1 VEEIQSMITA
11 TGQVFRPEDVNL
23 NVSGVGDAFNRLIR
37 EAIALPASD
46 LHFNWNEDDLTIFVR
61 HLGILRRW
69 SNVSREEGARFVTY
83 IKASAGM
90 DVAKKQRPQDGRWV
104 CNLDGRKRVDLRIST
119 IPTLYG
125 EDMAIRLFQ
134 RDQELLHIENL
145 GLHPKNQFELVD
157 LLNKPGG
164 LMLVTGPAGTGKTT
178 TLYACLHRLNDQT
191 RKINTIEDPIE
202 YSLEGI
208 RQSQIN
214 HRQGLEFPEL
224 LRSVLRQAPDV
235 IMVGEIR
242 DPVTAETAVRAANSG
257 HLVFATLHAPVAAG
271 AIESLLALGVA
282 PHFLATSLLG
292 IVSQRLARTLCNECR
307 IPLDVKRSRMFGSV
321 EQWLDENQGKQI
333 FAAGGCNHCQHEGYR
348 ARTGVFEV
356 LRMTGELRQMVSQ
369 GRTAREI
376 QDEAVRQG
384 MLDLRRSALLKVAA
398 GITTTDELARLIPT
412 ERFVATA
419 PCACHAAAGQA

>member
-1 VEEIQSMITA
+1 MITA
-11 TGQVFRPEDVNL
+11 TGRVEFKSEDVNL
-23 NVSGVGDAFNRLIR
+23 NVSGVGEAFSRLIR

-46 LHFNWNEDDLTIFVR
+46 LHFNWNEDDVTISVR
-61 HLGILRRW
+61 HLGMLRRW
-69 SNVSREEGARFVTY
+69 SNISREEGARFITY
-83 IKASAGM
+83 VKASAGM
-90 DVAKKQRPQDGRWV
+90 DVAKRMRPLDGRWV
-104 CNLDGRKRVDLRIST
+104 CCPEANKRVDLRIST

-125 EDMAIRLFQ
+125 EDVAIRILE
-134 RDQELLHIENL
+134 RDQDLLRIENL
-145 GLHPKNQFELVD
+145 GLHSKNQFELVD

-164 LMLVTGPAGTGKTT
+164 LVLVTGPAGTGKTT
-178 TLYACLHRLNDQT
+178 TLYACLHRLNGET

-202 YSLEGI
+202 YSLPGI

-292 IVSQRLARTLCNECR
+292 IVSQRLTRTLCSECK
-307 IPLDVKRSRMFGSV
+307 IPLDISRAKMFGSV
-321 EQWLDENQGKQI
+321 EQWLDKKQGKQI
-333 FAAGGCNHCQHEGYR
+333 FAAGGCDQCQQGYR
-348 ARTGVFEV
+348 SRTGVFEV
-356 LRMTGELRQMVSQ
+356 LRMTGELRKMVSK

-376 QDEAVRQG
+376 QDQAIRQG
-384 MLDLRRSALLKVAA
+384 MLDLRRSALLKVAD
-398 GITTTDELARLIPT
+398 GITTTDELARLIPA
-412 ERFVATA
+412 ERFAT
-419 PCACHAAAGQA
+419 GN

>member
-1 VEEIQSMITA
+1 MEAHAAEEIGSMITA
-11 TGQVFRPEDVNL
+11 MGRVEFKPEDVNL
-23 NVSGVGDAFNRLIR
+23 NVSGVGEAFNRLIR

-46 LHFNWNEDDLTIFVR
+46 LHFNWNEDDVTISVR
-61 HLGILRRW
+61 HLGMLRKW
-69 SNVSREEGARFVTY
+69 SNISREEGGRFISF

-90 DVAKKQRPQDGRWV
+90 DVAKRMRPLDGRWV
-104 CNLDGRKRVDLRIST
+104 CSPEGKKRVDLRIST

-125 EDMAIRLFQ
+125 EDMAIRILE
-134 RDQELLHIENL
+134 RDQDLLRIENL
-145 GLHPKNQFELVD
+145 GLHSRNQFELVD

-164 LMLVTGPAGTGKTT
+164 LVLVTGPAGTGKTT

-191 RKINTIEDPIE
+191 RQINTIEDPIE
-202 YSLEGI
+202 YSLPGI

-214 HRQGLEFPEL
+214 HRQGIEFPEL

-292 IVSQRLARTLCNECR
+292 IVSQRLTRTLCNDCK
-307 IPLDVKRSRMFGSV
+307 IPLDVGRAKMFGSV
-321 EQWLDENQGKQI
+321 EQWLGKKQGKQI
-333 FAAGGCNHCQHEGYR
+333 FAAGGCDNCQDGYR
-348 ARTGVFEV
+348 SRTGVFEV
-356 LRMTGELRQMVSQ
+356 LRMTGELRKMVSKK
-369 GRTAREI
+369 RTAREI
-376 QDEAVRQG
+376 QEQAIRQG
-384 MLDLRRSALLKVAA
+384 MLDLRRSALLKVAD
-398 GITTTDELARLIPT
+398 GVTTTDELARLIPA
-412 ERFVATA
+412 ERFATNN
-419 PCACHAAAGQA
+419 

>member
-1 VEEIQSMITA
+1 MITA
-11 TGQVFRPEDVNL
+11 MGRVEFKSEDVNL
-23 NVSGVGDAFNRLIR
+23 NVSGVGEAFNRLIR
-37 EAIALPASD
+37 EAIAMPASD
-46 LHFNWNEDDLTIFVR
+46 LHFNWNEDDVTISVR
-61 HLGILRRW
+61 HLGMLRQW
-69 SNVSREEGARFVTY
+69 SNISREEGARFVTY

-90 DVAKKQRPQDGRWV
+90 DVAKRMRPLDGRWV
-104 CNLDGRKRVDLRIST
+104 CNPDGSKRVDLRIST

-125 EDMAIRLFQ
+125 EDVAIRLLEREQ
-134 RDQELLHIENL
+134 DLLRIENL
-145 GLHPKNQFELVD
+145 GLHSKNQFELVD

-164 LMLVTGPAGTGKTT
+164 LVLVTGPASTGKTT

-191 RKINTIEDPIE
+191 RKINTIEDPVE
-202 YSLEGI
+202 YSLPGI

-292 IVSQRLARTLCNECR
+292 IVSQRLARTLCNECK
-307 IPLDVKRSRMFGSV
+307 IPLDVSRSKVFGSV
-321 EQWLDENQGKQI
+321 EQWLDKKQGKQI
-333 FAAGGCNHCQHEGYR
+333 FAAGGCDHCQNGYR
-348 ARTGVFEV
+348 ARSGVFEV
-356 LRMTGELRQMVSQ
+356 LRMTGELRKMVSK

-376 QDEAVRQG
+376 QVEAIRQG
-384 MLDLRRSALLKVAA
+384 MLDLRRSALLKVAD
-398 GITTTDELARLIPT
+398 GVTTTDELARLIPA
-412 ERFVATA
+412 ERF
-419 PCACHAAAGQA
+419 AASR

>member
-1 VEEIQSMITA
+1 MITA
-11 TGQVFRPEDVNL
+11 TGRVEFKPEDVNL

-46 LHFNWNEDDLTIFVR
+46 LHFSWNEDDVTISVR

-69 SNVSREEGARFVTY
+69 SNISRDEGGRFVTY

-104 CNLDGRKRVDLRIST
+104 CNLAPQKRVDLRIST

-125 EDMAIRLFQ
+125 EDMAIRLFE
-134 RDQELLHIENL
+134 RGQELLQIEKL
-145 GLHPKNQFELVD
+145 GLHSKNQFELVD

-178 TLYACLHRLNDQT
+178 TLYACLQRLNDQT

-202 YSLEGI
+202 YSLPGI
-208 RQSQIN
+208 RQSQVN

-257 HLVFATLHAPVAAG
+257 HLVFATVHAPVAAG
-271 AIESLLALGVA
+271 AVESLLALGVA

-307 IPLDVKRSRMFGSV
+307 IPLDVTRSKMFGSV
-321 EQWLDENQGKQI
+321 EQWLDENQGHQI
-333 FAAGGCNHCQHEGYR
+333 FAAGGCDRCQHEGYL

-376 QDEAVRQG
+376 QTEAVRQG
-384 MLDLRRSALLKVAA
+384 MLDLRRSALLKVAD
-398 GITTTDELARLIPT
+398 GITTTDELARLIPA
-412 ERFVATA
+412 ERFAANSPSACQAA
-419 PCACHAAAGQA
+419 PAQD

>member
-1 VEEIQSMITA
+1 MITA
-11 TGQVFRPEDVNL
+11 TGRVEFKPDDVNL
-23 NVSGVGDAFNRLIR
+23 NVSGVSDAFDRLIR

-46 LHFNWNEDDLTIFVR
+46 LHFNWNEDDVTISVR
-61 HLGILRRW
+61 HLGMLRRW
-69 SNVSREEGARFVTY
+69 SNISREEGARFITY

-90 DVAKKQRPQDGRWV
+90 DVAKRMRPLDGRWV
-104 CNLDGRKRVDLRIST
+104 CNPNGTNRVDLRIST

-125 EDMAIRLFQ
+125 EDVAIRILE
-134 RDQELLHIENL
+134 RDQDLLRIENL
-145 GLHPKNQFELVD
+145 GLHSKNQFELVD

-164 LMLVTGPAGTGKTT
+164 LVLVTGPAGTGKTT

-191 RKINTIEDPIE
+191 RQIHTIEDPIE
-202 YSLEGI
+202 YSLPGI

-214 HRQGLEFPEL
+214 HAQGLEFPEL

-292 IVSQRLARTLCNECR
+292 IVSQRLARTLCNDCK
-307 IPLDVKRSRMFGSV
+307 IPLDVSRSKLFDSV
-321 EQWLDENQGKQI
+321 DQWLGKRQGQQI
-333 FAAGGCNHCQHEGYR
+333 FAAGGCDHCQQGYASR
-348 ARTGVFEV
+348 SGVFEV
-356 LRMTGELRQMVSQ
+356 LRMTGELRKMVSK

-376 QDEAVRQG
+376 QERAIRQG
-384 MLDLRRSALLKVAA
+384 MLDLRRSALLKVAD
-398 GITTTDELARLIPT
+398 GVTTTDELARLIPA
-412 ERFVATA
+412 ERLVAN
-419 PCACHAAAGQA
+419 G

>member
-1 VEEIQSMITA
+1 MITA
-11 TGQVFRPEDVNL
+11 MGRVEFKPEDVNL
-23 NVSGVGDAFNRLIR
+23 NLSGVGEAFNRLVR
-37 EAIALPASD
+37 EAIALGASD
-46 LHFNWNEDDLTIFVR
+46 LHFNWNEDDLTISVR

-69 SNVSREEGARFVTY
+69 SNVSREEGARFVSY
-83 IKASAGM
+83 VKASAGM

-104 CNLDGRKRVDLRIST
+104 CDLAGQSRVDLRIST

-125 EDMAIRLFQ
+125 EDMAIRLLE
-134 RDQELLHIENL
+134 RDQDLLRIENL
-145 GLHPKNQFELVD
+145 GLHSRNQFELVD
-157 LLNKPGG
+157 LLSKPGG
-164 LMLVTGPAGTGKTT
+164 LVLVTGPAGTGKTT

-191 RKINTIEDPIE
+191 RQINTIEDPIE
-202 YSLEGI
+202 YSLPGI

-214 HRQGLEFPEL
+214 HRHGLEFPEL

-292 IVSQRLARTLCNECR
+292 IVSQRLARTLCNECK
-307 IPLDVKRSRMFGSV
+307 IPLDVSRSKMFGSV
-321 EQWLDENQGKQI
+321 EKWLDKKQGKQI
-333 FAAGGCNHCQHEGYR
+333 YAAGGCDHCQQEGYR
-348 ARTGVFEV
+348 SRTGVFEV
-356 LRMTGELRQMVSQ
+356 LRMTGELRKMVSK

-398 GITTTDELARLIPT
+398 GLTTTDELARLIPA
-412 ERFVATA
+412 ERF
-419 PCACHAAAGQA
+419 AASS

>member
-1 VEEIQSMITA
+1 MITA
-11 TGQVFRPEDVNL
+11 TGRVGFKPEDVNL

-46 LHFNWNEDDLTIFVR
+46 LHFSWNEDDVTISVR

-69 SNVSREEGARFVTY
+69 SNISREEGARFVTY

-104 CNLDGRKRVDLRIST
+104 CNLASQKRVDLRIST

-125 EDMAIRLFQ
+125 EDMAIRLFE
-134 RDQELLHIENL
+134 RGQELLQIENL
-145 GLHPKNQFELVD
+145 GLHSKNQFELVD

-178 TLYACLHRLNDQT
+178 TLYACLQRLNDQT

-202 YSLEGI
+202 YSLPGI
-208 RQSQIN
+208 RQSQVN
-214 HRQGLEFPEL
+214 HPQGLEFPEL

-257 HLVFATLHAPVAAG
+257 HLVFATVHAPVAAG
-271 AIESLLALGVA
+271 AVESLLALGVA

-292 IVSQRLARTLCNECR
+292 IVSQRLARTLCNECK
-307 IPLDVKRSRMFGSV
+307 IPLDVARSKMFGSV
-321 EQWLDENQGKQI
+321 EQWLDENQGHKI
-333 FAAGGCNHCQHEGYR
+333 FAAGGCDHCQHEGYL

-369 GRTAREI
+369 GCTAREI
-376 QDEAVRQG
+376 QTEAVRQG

-398 GITTTDELARLIPT
+398 GITTTDELARLIPA
-412 ERFVATA
+412 ERFAA
-419 PCACHAAAGQA
+419 NSPSAC

>member
-1 VEEIQSMITA
+1 
-11 TGQVFRPEDVNL
+11 
-23 NVSGVGDAFNRLIR
+23 
-37 EAIALPASD
+37 
-46 LHFNWNEDDLTIFVR
+46 
-61 HLGILRRW
+61 
-69 SNVSREEGARFVTY
+69 
-83 IKASAGM
+83 
-90 DVAKKQRPQDGRWV
+90 
-104 CNLDGRKRVDLRIST
+104 
-119 IPTLYG
+119 
-125 EDMAIRLFQ
+125 MAIRLLQ
-134 RDQELLHIENL
+134 REQDLLRIENL
-145 GLHPKNQFELVD
+145 GLHSKNQFELVD

-178 TLYACLHRLNDQT
+178 TLYACLHRLNDET

-202 YSLEGI
+202 YSLPGI
-208 RQSQIN
+208 RQSQVN

-292 IVSQRLARTLCNECR
+292 IISQRLVRTLCNECK
-307 IPLDVKRSRMFGSV
+307 IPLDVSRSEVFGPV
-321 EQWLDENQGKQI
+321 RQWLEGDQGSQI
-333 FAAGGCNHCQHEGYR
+333 FAAGGCSRCQQDGYLS
-348 ARTGVFEV
+348 RTGVFEV

-384 MLDLRRSALLKVAA
+384 MLDLRRSALIKVAK
-398 GITTTDELARLIPT
+398 GETTTDELARVVPA
-412 ERFVATA
+412 ERFTTVS
-419 PCACHAAAGQA
+419 

>member
-1 VEEIQSMITA
+1 MRSEEIETMITA
-11 TGQVFRPEDVNL
+11 TGRVEFKPDDVNL
-23 NVSGVGDAFNRLIR
+23 NASGVSDAFDRLIR

-46 LHFNWNEDDLTIFVR
+46 LHFNWNEDDVTISVR
-61 HLGILRRW
+61 HLGMLRRW
-69 SNVSREEGARFVTY
+69 SNISREEGARFITY

-90 DVAKKQRPQDGRWV
+90 DVAKRMRPLDGRWV
-104 CNLDGRKRVDLRIST
+104 CNPDGDKRVDLRIST

-125 EDMAIRLFQ
+125 EDVAIRILE
-134 RDQELLHIENL
+134 RDQDLLRLENL
-145 GLHPKNQFELVD
+145 GLHSKNQFELAD

-164 LMLVTGPAGTGKTT
+164 LVLVTGPAGTGKTT

-191 RKINTIEDPIE
+191 RQIHTIEDPIE
-202 YSLEGI
+202 YSLPGI

-214 HRQGLEFPEL
+214 HPQGLEFPEL

-292 IVSQRLARTLCNECR
+292 IVSQRLARTLCNNCK
-307 IPLDVKRSRMFGSV
+307 IPLDVSRSKVFDSV
-321 EQWLDENQGKQI
+321 EQWLGKKQGKQI
-333 FAAGGCNHCQHEGYR
+333 FGAGGCDHCQQGYASR
-348 ARTGVFEV
+348 SGVFEV
-356 LRMTGELRQMVSQ
+356 LRMTGELRKMVSK

-376 QDEAVRQG
+376 QQRAIRQG
-384 MLDLRRSALLKVAA
+384 MLDLRRSALLKVAD
-398 GITTTDELARLIPT
+398 GVTTTDELARLIPA
-412 ERFVATA
+412 ERFATKS
-419 PCACHAAAGQA
+419 

>member
-1 VEEIQSMITA
+1 MITA
-11 TGQVFRPEDVNL
+11 MGRVEFKPEDVNL
-23 NVSGVGDAFNRLIR
+23 NVSGVGQAFNRLIR

-46 LHFNWNEDDLTIFVR
+46 LHFNWNEDDVTISVR

-69 SNVSREEGARFVTY
+69 SNISREEGARFLSYV
-83 IKASAGM
+83 KASAGM
-90 DVAKKQRPQDGRWV
+90 EMAQRLRPQDGRWV
-104 CNLDGRKRVDLRIST
+104 SNLDGRKRVDLRIST

-125 EDMAIRLFQ
+125 EDMAVRLLEREQ
-134 RDQELLHIENL
+134 DLLRLENL
-145 GLHPKNQFELVD
+145 GLHAKNQFELVD

-191 RKINTIEDPIE
+191 RQINTIEDPIE
-202 YSLEGI
+202 YSLPGI
-208 RQSQIN
+208 RQSQVN

-224 LRSVLRQAPDV
+224 LRSVLRQSPNV

-257 HLVFATLHAPVAAG
+257 HLVFATLHAPIAAG

-292 IVSQRLARTLCNECR
+292 IVSQRLARTLCNDCK
-307 IPLDVKRSRMFGSV
+307 IPLDVSRTKMFGSV
-321 EQWLDENQGKQI
+321 EQWLGEKEGHQI
-333 FAAGGCNHCQHEGYR
+333 FAAGGCEHCRHEGYR
-348 ARTGVFEV
+348 SRTGVFEV

-376 QDEAVRQG
+376 QDEAMRQG

-398 GITTTDELARLIPT
+398 GITTTDELARLIPA
-412 ERFVATA
+412 ERF
-419 PCACHAAAGQA
+419 AAVGA

>member
-1 VEEIQSMITA
+1 MNTPAEEIESMITA
-11 TGQVFRPEDVNL
+11 MGRVEFKPEDVNL
-23 NVSGVGDAFNRLIR
+23 NLSGVGEAFNRLVR
-37 EAIALPASD
+37 EAIALGASD
-46 LHFNWNEDDLTIFVR
+46 LHFNWNEDDLTISVR

-69 SNVSREEGARFVTY
+69 SNVSHEEGARFISY
-83 IKASAGM
+83 LKASAGM

-104 CNLDGRKRVDLRIST
+104 CNLAGQSRVDLRIST

-125 EDMAIRLFQ
+125 EDMAIRLLE
-134 RDQELLHIENL
+134 RDQELLRIENL
-145 GLHPKNQFELVD
+145 GLHSRNQFELVD
-157 LLNKPGG
+157 LLSKPGG
-164 LMLVTGPAGTGKTT
+164 LVLVTGPAGTGKTT

-191 RKINTIEDPIE
+191 RQINTIEDPIE
-202 YSLEGI
+202 YSLPGI

-292 IVSQRLARTLCNECR
+292 IVSQRLARTLCNECK
-307 IPLDVKRSRMFGSV
+307 IPLDVSRSKMFDSV
-321 EQWLDENQGKQI
+321 EQWLDKKLGKQI
-333 FAAGGCNHCQHEGYR
+333 YAAGGCDQCQHEGYR
-348 ARTGVFEV
+348 SRTGVFEV
-356 LRMTGELRQMVSQ
+356 LRMTGELRKMVSK

-384 MLDLRRSALLKVAA
+384 MLDLRRSALLKVAT
-398 GITTTDELARLIPT
+398 GVTTTDELARLIPA
-412 ERFVATA
+412 ERFATS
-419 PCACHAAAGQA
+419 G

>member
-1 VEEIQSMITA
+1 MITA
-11 TGQVFRPEDVNL
+11 TGRTQFKPDDVNL
-23 NVSGVGDAFNRLIR
+23 NSSGVSDAFHRLIR

-46 LHFNWNEDDLTIFVR
+46 LHFNWNEDDVTISVR
-61 HLGILRRW
+61 HLGMLRRW
-69 SNVSREEGARFVTY
+69 SNISREEGARFVTY
-83 IKASAGM
+83 IKAAAGM

-104 CNLDGRKRVDLRIST
+104 NTLDDHRRVDLRIST

-125 EDMAIRLFQ
+125 EDMAIRLLE
-134 RDQELLHIENL
+134 RDQDLLSIENL
-145 GLHPKNQFELVD
+145 GLHSKNRFELAD

-164 LMLVTGPAGTGKTT
+164 LVLVTGPAGTGKTT
-178 TLYACLHRLNDQT
+178 TLYACLHRLNDHT
-191 RKINTIEDPIE
+191 RQINTIEDPVE
-202 YSLEGI
+202 YSLTGI
-208 RQSQIN
+208 RQSQVN

-292 IVSQRLARTLCNECR
+292 IVSQRLARTLCNDCK
-307 IPLDVKRSRMFGSV
+307 IPLDVSREKMFGSV
-321 EQWLDENQGKQI
+321 EQWLDERQGNQI
-333 FAAGGCNHCQHEGYR
+333 FAAGGCDRCQHEGYFS
-348 ARTGVFEV
+348 RTGVFEV
-356 LRMTGELRQMVSQ
+356 LRMTGELRQMVSL

-398 GITTTDELARLIPT
+398 GETTTDEMARIIPA
-412 ERFVATA
+412 ERF
-419 PCACHAAAGQA
+419 AANG